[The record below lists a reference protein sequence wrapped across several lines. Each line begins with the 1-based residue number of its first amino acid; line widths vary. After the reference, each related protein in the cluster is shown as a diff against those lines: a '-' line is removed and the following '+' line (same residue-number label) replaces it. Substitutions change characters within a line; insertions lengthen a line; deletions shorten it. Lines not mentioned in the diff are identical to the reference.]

1 MTTDRDFDRIAEAW
15 LADGPEELSV
25 RVLDAVVDEIHTTR
39 QRHAL
44 RLPWRFPTMTMPVR
58 AAAIVAVGAL
68 VVAGVAVLGGAGR
81 GGPSPSQAPAASAPA
96 AVVPSDAPSTILS
109 TTGLPVLD
117 TLFTSPRNGYSIK
130 YPASWAVGPGT
141 ESWHLGK
148 PILWG
153 DPAMDSIQTSD
164 ARFVAAAQKLGDGQT
179 ADQWLKAYCLS
190 SANDNGRCDSVPAS
204 WEPVTIAS
212 TAEGSGI
219 KAYIDLDGVAAAGG
233 TVVPGGKIFDAVAV
247 NGNTAYAFTLDGDV
261 DRPMFDAF
269 LSNVHLYPGSLVS
282 VPELTGTF
290 TSPTYGYSVG
300 TAPTWKP
307 TPAEHPWVGV
317 ENESA
322 AMDGIDITGTDT
334 SFGITSQALGQQSY
348 AGFLDAFHA
357 NTLKGVP
364 AGCDGGDPSTWPSV
378 QVGDQT
384 GSLEQLCN
392 AAEVLVH
399 VGDRVY
405 LFEWGNSTFE
415 GDKHF
420 SLASWEELLKSVT
433 FDPAS
438 AK

>member
-96 AVVPSDAPSTILS
+96 AVQPSDAPSTILS
-109 TTGLPVLD
+109 TAGLPVLD
-117 TLFTSPRNGYSIK
+117 TLFTSPRNGYSVK
-130 YPASWAVGPGT
+130 YPSGWTVNPGT
-141 ESWHLGK
+141 ASWHLGK

-153 DPAMDSIQTSD
+153 DPAMDAIQTSD

-190 SANDNGRCDSVPAS
+190 GANDIGQCDSVPAS

-212 TAEGSGI
+212 SAQGSGI
-219 KAYIDLDGVAAAGG
+219 KGYIDLDGVAAAGG
-233 TVVPGGKIFDAVAV
+233 TIVPGGKVFDAVAV
-247 NGNTAYAFTLDGDV
+247 DGNTAYAFTLDGDV
-261 DRPMFDAF
+261 DRPTFDAF
-269 LSNVHLYPGSLVS
+269 LASIHLYPSSLVS
-282 VPELTGTF
+282 VPELTKTF
-290 TSPTYGYSVG
+290 TSPMFGYSIGV
-300 TAPTWKP
+300 APSWNVV
-307 TPAEHPWVGV
+307 PATKKWTGV
-317 ENESA
+317 DTGVL
-322 AMDGIDITGTDT
+322 DGIDISGTDT
-334 SFGITSQALGQQSY
+334 SSGAASQALGNKTFEQ
-348 AGFLDAFHA
+348 FLDAFHA
-357 NTLKGVP
+357 NEMQGVP

-378 QVGDQT
+378 QVGDQV
-384 GSLEQLCN
+384 GRLEQLCN

-405 LFEWGNSTFE
+405 VFEWGSQTFDGE
-415 GDKHF
+415 QHF
-420 SLASWEELLKSVT
+420 SFPSWKELLTSVT